1 MKILITGAAGFI
13 GFHLTRYL
21 LSTDVAVVGLDNFND
36 YYSVT
41 LKYDRLSQL
50 GIEESVISNQEAINS
65 SLFPN
70 LSFKKI
76 DITNQERLDE
86 IFTTSKTKL

>member
-1 MKILITGAAGFI
+1 
-13 GFHLTRYL
+13 
-21 LSTDVAVVGLDNFND
+21 VGLDNFND

>member
-21 LSTDVAVVGLDNFND
+21 LSTDVALVGLDNFND